1 MGITMQP
8 VLTTSAPS
16 GGNWRYE
23 VKYDGYRGLLKIA
36 ATGEVSLIS
45 RNSQPLENTFPEISE
60 FAKSMIETLKEHLP
74 ITIDGE
80 IVSLTNR
87 FRSRFE
93 YVQKRGLSKKAELIA
108 QAAAKKPCQYLAFDL
123 LVFNGESLTSLPYT
137 ERKRMLFDLMKE
149 LGLPMAPDPMAH
161 ARIQYIPDTSDF
173 HDLWKAV
180 KRFDGEGIVAK
191 KKDSRWAENKKTA
204 EWLKLKNYKKAAVFM
219 TGYNMANRYLT
230 IAVYD
235 RGQIKEVGSVSHGLG
250 EQERN
255 AILSIVKQYG
265 TETKPGEYT
274 IDPSICM
281 TVHYLTIHY
290 GTLREVSFVSFEFD
304 MAWENCTYNRLLLHS
319 RNVHPDLQLT
329 SLDKVI
335 FPKSDKTKADY
346 IGYLNEIGDFLLP
359 FLDNR
364 ALTVIRY
371 PHGSGGEFF
380 FQKNKPDYAP
390 EFITSIRD
398 DEHEHIICSDYSVLL
413 WLANQLALEF
423 HIPFQTVDT
432 AHPTEIVFDL
442 DPPSKSEF
450 PLAVRAAKELHRLFD
465 QLGLLS
471 FPKLSGNKGIQIY
484 IPISKNAF
492 TYEETR
498 LFTSFAASYCVSL
511 FPDLFTTER
520 LIKNR
525 GGKLYID
532 YVQHA
537 PGKTIICPYS
547 TRGNELGTVAAPLF
561 WDEVHSDLSPLNF
574 TMEAVVKRTKELGC
588 PFESFFRQPQDKQIK
603 AILDHLKENNRSEN

>member
-1 MGITMQP
+1 MIK
-8 VLTTSAPS
+8 SS
-16 GGNWRYE
+16 F
-23 VKYDGYRGLLKIA
+23 LKA
-36 ATGEVSLIS
+36 
-45 RNSQPLENTFPEISE
+45 
-60 FAKSMIETLKEHLP
+60 
-74 ITIDGE
+74 
-80 IVSLTNR
+80 
-87 FRSRFE
+87 
-93 YVQKRGLSKKAELIA
+93 
-108 QAAAKKPCQYLAFDL
+108 
-123 LVFNGESLTSLPYT
+123 
-137 ERKRMLFDLMKE
+137 
-149 LGLPMAPDPMAH
+149 
-161 ARIQYIPDTSDF
+161 
-173 HDLWKAV
+173 
-180 KRFDGEGIVAK
+180 
-191 KKDSRWAENKKTA
+191 
-204 EWLKLKNYKKAAVFM
+204 
-219 TGYNMANRYLT
+219 
-230 IAVYD
+230 
-235 RGQIKEVGSVSHGLG
+235 IK
-250 EQERN
+250 Q
-255 AILSIVKQYG
+255 
-265 TETKPGEYT
+265 
-274 IDPSICM
+274 
-281 TVHYLTIHY
+281 
-290 GTLREVSFVSFEFD
+290 
-304 MAWENCTYNRLLLHS
+304 
-319 RNVHPDLQLT
+319 
-329 SLDKVI
+329 
-335 FPKSDKTKADY
+335 KADY

-371 PHGSGGEFF
+371 PHGSGGESF

-537 PGKTIICPYS
+537 PGK
-547 TRGNELGTVAAPLF
+547 N
-561 WDEVHSDLSPLNF
+561 
-574 TMEAVVKRTKELGC
+574 
-588 PFESFFRQPQDKQIK
+588 
-603 AILDHLKENNRSEN
+603 DHLPVFHKRQ